1 MIRKTFSKRH
11 FGLPGSLAILAV
23 VATSGCGVQEARGP
37 SSWAMDA
44 DGSVTDTMPTAA
56 YGGVPQDT
64 GDQQPRVYES
74 VTYDD
79 AVSKF
84 GMKADKD
91 AFGAYAGEG
100 LIGFRFGLSGIF
112 LGMSGG
118 VPSDDQEVVVDV
130 LANEGS

>member
-1 MIRKTFSKRH
+1 
-11 FGLPGSLAILAV
+11 
-23 VATSGCGVQEARGP
+23 
-37 SSWAMDA
+37 
-44 DGSVTDTMPTAA
+44 
-56 YGGVPQDT
+56 
-64 GDQQPRVYES
+64 

-91 AFGAYAGEG
+91 AFGTYAGEG